1 MMPYLKF
8 CERERNKY
16 MWQKLEEVERHFED
30 INQQLGDPAT
40 HNDRALVLKLQREHK
55 DLRELVA
62 TFRAFKK
69 VRDELAGSREMIS
82 SGGDSELLEMAR
94 EEAKLLEKEIEVLEG
109 KLKILLL
116 PKDPNDE
123 RDVILEIRAGT
134 GGDEAA
140 LFAAELFRMYQRY
153 AEGRGWKVELMS
165 TSDGTAGGLKEAIA
179 MVRGDGAFGRLKY
192 ERGVH
197 RVQRV
202 PATEAQGRIH
212 TSTVTVAA
220 MPEAE
225 ELELEIDEKE
235 LRIDIYRSSGPGGQ
249 GVNTTDSAVRIT
261 HIPTGLVVAMQDERS
276 QHKNRDKA
284 MRVLRARLYE
294 LKQAELDAQR
304 RDDRRSQVGTGE
316 RSEKIR
322 TYNFPQSR
330 ITDHRIGLSV
340 FSIAEVLNGDVDQL
354 LEPVITHYQ
363 SEALKGG
370 SGDNTQ

>member
-316 RSEKIR
+316 RAEKIR